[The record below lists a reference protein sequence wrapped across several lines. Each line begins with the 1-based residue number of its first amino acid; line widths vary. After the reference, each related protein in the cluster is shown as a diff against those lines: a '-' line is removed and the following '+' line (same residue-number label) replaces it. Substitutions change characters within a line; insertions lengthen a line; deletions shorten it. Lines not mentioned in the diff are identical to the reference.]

1 VPLLSFPRDENV
13 TSSVGRSVGRSVG
26 WLEWVQRQVMQEC
39 SLYLISHSVTC
50 SRSLRANL
58 TVLTAQLVST
68 VAVVARSTRQT
79 HQNAHN
85 KHPKTTG
92 AHTPATSVRRPG
104 RKDRGHVAPRH
115 PLLVKSASQLT
126 THVSVVAQSCPAS
139 RIRSNGMA
147 LDGAVREAEGLRALS
162 SSKRA
167 DHSRS
172 TSEDNDWT
180 CPPDAAACRCTTA
193 PLASASRNVPRK
205 QRSAHVYH

>member
-1 VPLLSFPRDENV
+1 
-13 TSSVGRSVGRSVG
+13 
-26 WLEWVQRQVMQEC
+26 MQEC

-92 AHTPATSVRRPG
+92 AHTPAFG
-104 RKDRGHVAPRH
+104 GLGAKIAGHVAPRH

-205 QRSAHVYH
+205 QRSAHVYY